1 MSANVHFRAA
11 RRPAGRAGD
20 AAHPPKM
27 MRMIRRLFI
36 ACLAVSLGTAS
47 LGTLARAQNEP
58 VAAATPA
65 PHAASTLAPSPAPA
79 PTLAPTPPSEPSGA
93 PQGGAAPAT
102 SPRPAV
108 SGLPF
113 PFGTGVQTQSYAT
126 FTKTATMQPGVIDL
140 IRKDEELYFDL
151 KPENFD
157 KTYIV
162 LPSIERGVGS
172 GAFAGRVYE
181 PFQVT
186 FKLVGKRVLWITPNT
201 RYVADKGSAAANS
214 LAISVADSVILST
227 PVVAEDP
234 AKKHIVVAPSLF
246 LTDFEG
252 IGAELGRGATPPSL
266 PGLLLLVARP
276 SFSVDAT
283 KSYYRS
289 TKAFPSND
297 EISVNLAFN
306 GPANALPTVPDGRG
320 IPIGVH
326 YSVVAP
332 PERDPKF
339 VPRLADD
346 RVGYFITA
354 RKRYGNDTAASPFE
368 RFIERWN
375 LDGGPITFY
384 LTNEI
389 PKEYRGT
396 VRRGILA
403 WNEAFAKIGRPN
415 AIVVKDPP
423 PDPSWDPDDARYTTV
438 RWITSDQPDF
448 SAYSPHVSDPDTGQ
462 IIRAEVVIDGESLRS
477 IKRGYVERVQPAQR
491 ARANAYGLPGDRLG
505 LGGTAAED
513 TAGDEQSFECSLEE
527 DSVAQA
533 ALGSLLLARNP
544 RATQADRERY
554 AQEWLYSTVLH
565 EVGHTLG
572 LRHNFAG
579 STSYSYAQLH
589 DPSFTRAHGTTAS
602 VMDYTPAN
610 VAAPRE
616 RQADYFPTKLG
627 TYDEWAIEYGYR
639 AFPNVRSSADEAV
652 PLARI
657 AARSTEPGH
666 AYGTDEDA
674 TLISI
679 DPRIQ
684 RFDLSSDPLKYVD
697 EQFRID
703 DDVASHLTRSYPGD
717 ARSFSDIGAD
727 HGAEQPAQQ
736 RRAGLEVRRRDLHLA
751 RAPRPARRDAA
762 VPVDPARAAAPRLRA
777 ARPLGALVERVPL
790 LTRAAQRGGADA
802 LRHPLGRQRRAAQRL
817 PGPRGD
823 RRAAGRRHQRPVLA
837 GEPRPRRRPG
847 AEGPQTRRHHDAGRP
862 VHLDQRG
869 GLRRSRPRL
878 DRRAAP
884 RAAAALRRPA
894 DADHAVAGRVRRPA
908 QPAARDAGAGALQ
921 PHSPG
926 VAARPGSRGGAR
938 RRHAR
943 APGRPAR
950 PRQRG
955 PQSAEHPKRLTA
967 RAVR

>member
-1 MSANVHFRAA
+1 
-11 RRPAGRAGD
+11 
-20 AAHPPKM
+20 
-27 MRMIRRLFI
+27 MIRRSLVAF
-36 ACLAVSLGTAS
+36 LAVVLGTTSLAS
-47 LGTLARAQNEP
+47 LAGAQGSETP
-58 VAAATPA
+58 ASAASTPA
-65 PHAASTLAPSPAPA
+65 PHAAATLIPSPAPA
-79 PTLAPTPPSEPSGA
+79 PTLAPTPPSEPSTA
-93 PQGGAAPAT
+93 PQTAPQNGAA
-102 SPRPAV
+102 SPQPRS
-108 SGLPF
+108 SGSPF
-113 PFGTGVQTQSYAT
+113 SFGAAQTQQYAT
-126 FTKTATMQPGVIDL
+126 FIKAATTQPGVIDL
-140 IRKDEELYFDL
+140 VRKDDELYFDL

-157 KTYIV
+157 KTYII

-227 PVVAEDP
+227 PIVAEDP
-234 AKKHIVVAPSLF
+234 AKQHVVVAPSLF

-252 IGAELGRGATPPSL
+252 IGADLGRGATPPSL
-266 PGLLLLVARP
+266 PGLLLLIARP
-276 SFSVDAT
+276 SFSVDAS

-332 PERDPKF
+332 PARDPKF

-346 RVGYFITA
+346 RVGYFISA
-354 RKRYGNDTAASPFE
+354 RKRYGNDAAATPFE

-375 LDGGPITFY
+375 LDNGPITFY

-403 WNEAFAKIGRPN
+403 WNEAFARIGRPN

-423 PDPSWDPDDARYTTV
+423 SDPGWDPDDARYTTV

-448 SAYSPHVSDPDTGQ
+448 SAYSPHVSDPDNGQ
-462 IIRAEVVIDGESLRS
+462 IIRAEVVIDGESLRE
-477 IKRGYVERVQPAQR
+477 IKRGYVDRVKPAQR
-491 ARANAYGLPGDRLG
+491 SRMNTYALA
-505 LGGTAAED
+505 TALESAAPDALDAEL
-513 TAGDEQSFECSLEE
+513 AEQSQECSMEE

-544 RATQADRERY
+544 RATPSDRERY
-554 AQEWLYSTVLH
+554 AQEWLYSTVMH

-572 LRHNFAG
+572 LRHNFQG
-579 STSYSYAQLH
+579 STTYTYAQLH
-589 DPSFTRAHGTTAS
+589 DAAFTRLHGTTSS

-627 TYDEWAIEYGYR
+627 TYDDWAIEYGYR
-639 AFPNVRSSADEAV
+639 TFPNVRSSADEAV
-652 PLARI
+652 ALARI

-674 TLISI
+674 TAISI

-684 RFDLSSDPLKYVD
+684 RFDLSNDPLAFVN

-703 DDVASHLTRSYPGD
+703 DDVTAQLTKPYRGDTRSY
-717 ARSFSDIGAD
+717 SDIRAGLITVLNNQLNNAALAAKFVGGIYTSRSHRGQPGATLPFRSIPR
-727 HGAEQPAQQ
+727 AEQ
-736 RRAGLEVRRRDLHLA
+736 RRAFDLLDRWVLSSRAFRFSPELLNAAAPTRYGIHWGANGIRRSDFPVREVIAELQDDVITEMFSPVNLARIADQELKVRRPGDTMTLTDLFA
-751 RAPRPARRDAA
+751 WTDAA
-762 VPVDPARAAAPRLRA
+762 VYDDVGRPSIGAPHREL
-777 ARPLGALVERVPL
+777 
-790 LTRAAQRGGADA
+790 
-802 LRHPLGRQRRAAQRL
+802 QRRFADLQMQITQLPAAYADQLGLPRETQALSRQSLMRL
-817 PGPRGD
+817 
-823 RRAAGRRHQRPVLA
+823 
-837 GEPRPRRRPG
+837 
-847 AEGPQTRRHHDAGRP
+847 
-862 VHLDQRG
+862 
-869 GLRRSRPRL
+869 SSRL
-878 DRRAAP
+878 DR
-884 RAAAALRRPA
+884 
-894 DADHAVAGRVRRPA
+894 AVA
-908 QPAARDAGAGALQ
+908 AARDDGTRAHLIDLRVRVNGVLQ
-921 PHSPG
+921 
-926 VAARPGSRGGAR
+926 ARN
-938 RRHAR
+938 
-943 APGRPAR
+943 
-950 PRQRG
+950 
-955 PQSAEHPKRLTA
+955 
-967 RAVR
+967 VRSI

>member
-20 AAHPPKM
+20 AAHPPRM
-27 MRMIRRLFI
+27 MRMIRRLSI

-140 IRKDEELYFDL
+140 IRKDEDLYFDL

-201 RYVADKGSAAANS
+201 RHVADKGSAAANS

-384 LTNEI
+384 LTKEI

-717 ARSFSDIGAD
+717 ARSFSDIRSGLITVLNNQLNNAALASKFVGGIYTSRAHRSQPGATL
-727 HGAEQPAQQ
+727 PFRSIPRAQQ
-736 RRAGLEVRRRDLHLA
+736 RRAFELLDRWVLSSNAFHFSPELLN
-751 RAPRPARRDAA
+751 
-762 VPVDPARAAAPRLRA
+762 AAAPTRYGIHWGASGVRRSDFPVREVIAELQDDVISDLFSPVNLARVADQELKVRKPGDTMTLADLFTWTNA
-777 ARPLGALVERVPL
+777 AVY
-790 LTRAAQRGGADA
+790 DD
-802 LRHPLGRQRRAAQRL
+802 LGRGSIAAPHRELQRRFADLQMQITQLPAAYADQLNLPRETQALARYNLIRL
-817 PGPRGD
+817 ASR
-823 RRAAGRRHQRPVLA
+823 
-837 GEPRPRRRPG
+837 
-847 AEGPQTRRHHDAGRP
+847 
-862 VHLDQRG
+862 LDQ
-869 GLRRSRPRL
+869 
-878 DRRAAP
+878 
-884 RAAAALRRPA
+884 
-894 DADHAVAGRVRRPA
+894 AVA
-908 QPAARDAGAGALQ
+908 AARDDGTRAHLVDLRVRGN
-921 PHSPG
+921 G
-926 VAARPGSRGGAR
+926 VLKAQNIRN
-938 RRHAR
+938 
-943 APGRPAR
+943 
-950 PRQRG
+950 
-955 PQSAEHPKRLTA
+955 
-967 RAVR
+967 V